1 MKKLMAT
8 VGVLTL
14 LAGTT
19 MAQDRVERSDATE
32 GRKFEKRAV
41 HSERLMNDIPDLTD
55 DQKTKIKAIKSENR
69 KKMEPQ
75 RAEMKMLHS
84 KLAELKMAEN
94 PNQQEINKLIDK
106 SALVKAEMEK
116 SRAATEMEVRGI
128 LTPEQ
133 RKVMDAKMKERMKQR
148 EKHHMERK
156 QMQDAK

>member
-8 VGVLTL
+8 VGVLAL

-19 MAQDRVERSDATE
+19 MAQDRVERSDAAE

-55 DQKTKIKAIKSENR
+55 DQKAQIRSIKEESR

-75 RAEMKMLHS
+75 RAEMTTIRS
-84 KLAELKMAEN
+84 KIAELKKAEN
-94 PNQQEINKLIDK
+94 PNQQEINKLIDR
-106 SALVKAEMEK
+106 SSLVKAEMEK
-116 SRAATEMEVRGI
+116 SRAASELKVRSI

-133 RKVMDAKMKERMKQR
+133 RKVMDAKMKERKDVR

-156 QMQDAK
+156 QMQEAK

>member
-8 VGVLTL
+8 VGVLAL

-19 MAQDRVERSDATE
+19 MAQDRVERSDAAE
-32 GRKFEKRAV
+32 GRKFEKRA
-41 HSERLMNDIPDLTD
+41 HGERMMNDIPDLTD
-55 DQKTKIKAIKSENR
+55 DQKAQIKSIKEESR

-75 RAEMKMLHS
+75 RAEMTTIRS
-84 KLAELKMAEN
+84 KIAELKKAEN

-116 SRAATEMEVRGI
+116 SRTASELKVRSV

-133 RKVMDAKMKERMKQR
+133 RKVMDSKMKERKDMR